1 MSIYSRY
8 EKALSNRTGG
18 TSYTDA
24 APLPSFIR
32 NKIAR
37 HEANTH
43 GRDFI
48 VGDLHGCVGYL
59 DTLMRHVGFD
69 TSTDRLF
76 SVGDLA
82 DRGPDSPAALE
93 LLKQSWFHPVMG
105 NHDAMLMAVLME
117 YLGATSGS
125 GDLSA
130 VDRARAEMYG
140 SAFFGNGG
148 KWLRPF
154 LRDATQFDTLT
165 EWLTLLREMPL
176 IRVVG
181 SGPDFLQGAA
191 RFHVAHAE
199 LLGEDAGWCDLTLDQ
214 PDAEDSPLWNDPHNI
229 WGFDMTGDGV
239 DHVMWGREL
248 RARVAE
254 NDVPDQQDL
263 SRTYVGHTITVM
275 QDKSQLLTAGSHV
288 FLDTGA
294 YKSVPNDKGVC
305 DLNHGLTIWCHQ
317 EDRGWKFNGLT
328 IRDVRVVC

>member
-8 EKALSNRTGG
+8 EKALSNRMGG
-18 TSYTDA
+18 TSDTDA
-24 APLPSFIR
+24 TPFIR

-48 VGDLHGCVGYL
+48 VGDLHGCVGHL
-59 DTLMRHVGFD
+59 DMLMRHVRFD

-93 LLKQSWFHPVMG
+93 LFKQPWFHPVMG
-105 NHDAMLMAVLME
+105 NHDAMLLAVLME
-117 YLGATSGS
+117 YLGAASGS
-125 GDLSA
+125 GDLSDL
-130 VDRARAEMYG
+130 DRARAEIYG

-148 KWLRPF
+148 KWLKPF

-165 EWLTLLREMPL
+165 EWLMLLREMPL

-181 SGPDFLQGAA
+181 AGSTG
-191 RFHVAHAE
+191 RFQVAHAE
-199 LLGEDAGWCDLTLDQ
+199 LLGEDADRCDLTLDQ
-214 PDAEDSPLWNDPHNI
+214 PDAEDNPLWTDPHDI

-239 DHVMWGREL
+239 DHVMRGREL

-254 NDVPDQQDL
+254 NDVPA
-263 SRTYVGHTITVM
+263 SRICPGPMLATP
-275 QDKSQLLTAGSHV
+275 S
-288 FLDTGA
+288 
-294 YKSVPNDKGVC
+294 
-305 DLNHGLTIWCHQ
+305 
-317 EDRGWKFNGLT
+317 R
-328 IRDVRVVC
+328 